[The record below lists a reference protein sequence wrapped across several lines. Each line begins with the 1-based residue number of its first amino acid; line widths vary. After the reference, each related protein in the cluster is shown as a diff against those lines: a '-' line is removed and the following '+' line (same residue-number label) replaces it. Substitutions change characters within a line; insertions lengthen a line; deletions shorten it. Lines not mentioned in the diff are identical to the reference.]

1 GLVPAKMS
9 LSPAGEA
16 SGVAEKRPKADR
28 PAGRPK
34 AKKTAV
40 KPAAAPRKRA
50 TPAERPWPVVDQ
62 SAEPVAEPVTEPVAE
77 PVVEAA
83 PAAVAETLID
93 LTTAVPA
100 LPGLPRLPP
109 HAPRA
114 TRARR
119 RRRSGVARGAVVL
132 VAVAAAAAVVFA
144 VRWDRSPG
152 PIRATAVAMSS
163 ANLHSVA
170 ASRTTPI
177 YWAGPI
183 AGRELELTTTTTGT
197 FVRYLPAR
205 ARSGGTKLA
214 LTIATYPLK
223 SAYTTAVG
231 QAKEKGMTSKPA
243 ENGGIAVWRKSKP
256 TSVYLAFR
264 GVPSLIEVYA
274 PVAKEARTVALSG
287 RIKPVR

>member
-1 GLVPAKMS
+1 
-9 LSPAGEA
+9 
-16 SGVAEKRPKADR
+16 
-28 PAGRPK
+28 
-34 AKKTAV
+34 
-40 KPAAAPRKRA
+40 
-50 TPAERPWPVVDQ
+50 
-62 SAEPVAEPVTEPVAE
+62 
-77 PVVEAA
+77 
-83 PAAVAETLID
+83 
-93 LTTAVPA
+93 
-100 LPGLPRLPP
+100 
-109 HAPRA
+109 
-114 TRARR
+114 
-119 RRRSGVARGAVVL
+119 

-144 VRWDRSPG
+144 VRWDRSPE
-152 PIRATAVAMSS
+152 PVRATAVAMSS

-197 FVRYLPAR
+197 FVRYLPAG

-243 ENGGIAVWRKSKP
+243 GDGGIAVWRKSKP

>member
-1 GLVPAKMS
+1 VPAKMS

-34 AKKTAV
+34 AKKTAA

-62 SAEPVAEPVTEPVAE
+62 SVEPVAEPVAE

-83 PAAVAETLID
+83 PAVAETLID

-100 LPGLPRLPP
+100 LAPLPP
-109 HAPRA
+109 PAPRA
-114 TRARR
+114 TRPRR
-119 RRRSGVARGAVVL
+119 RRRAGVARGAVVL

-144 VRWDRSPG
+144 VRWDRSPE

-177 YWAGPI
+177 FWAGPI

-197 FVRYLPAR
+197 FVRYLPAG

-264 GVPSLIEVYA
+264 GVPSLVEVYA